1 MNPSTRTFLSLI
13 VASILAA
20 PVFLWAQEPGTSSDL
35 SAEASAKGDTLPGE
49 IDLPTA
55 LRFALDHNFAIRQA
69 RENIKEQEGVIIET
83 RAAVLPNVV
92 LNSQYQRTEAS
103 LEQGFGPGAPA
114 PSDLNWSITLEA
126 TQALFAGGKFSA
138 AIRGAKDIREAAL
151 YEMQGAIN
159 DALLDVRTKFYA
171 VLLNQEEI
179 KVQEQNL
186 ELLQQQYKD
195 AKSRYDAGA
204 GAQFDLLRAEVAVA
218 NGRPPLIQARN
229 TYRISLEQLRQALG
243 LASGSPGGGQET
255 LTLAGSL
262 DCVPAQFDL
271 DAALAA
277 AATTRPE
284 LLRYARLQSSEEQNI
299 KAAKADYWPTL
310 NAVGGYEVLNR
321 TFPSDTNNPL
331 YGWLVGLQSNW
342 AVFDGRATAGKIMQ
356 ARSQEEQARL
366 TLLNEQL
373 SVEVEVRQA
382 YSSFEEAGE
391 LVAASAK
398 TVEQAEEAVREA
410 HVRYSA
416 GTATEL
422 DVLQSQVDLT
432 TARTNLIQSNYSYDV
447 AVATLRRAMGVAD
460 KFELRE

>member
-1 MNPSTRTFLSLI
+1 MKSSARQFFLL
-13 VASILAA
+13 VLATILAV
-20 PVFLWAQEPGTSSDL
+20 PL
-35 SAEASAKGDTLPGE
+35 SAQTQGAETPSNLLPGD

-55 LRFALDHNFAIRQA
+55 LRFALDHNFSIRQA
-69 RENIKEQEGVIIET
+69 RERIKEQEGVLIET
-83 RAAVLPNVV
+83 RAAVLPNVA
-92 LNSQYQRTEAS
+92 LNSQYQRTEPTLQQS
-103 LEQGFGPGAPA
+103 FGPGAPA
-114 PSDLNWSITLEA
+114 SSDLDWSITLQA

-138 AIRGAKDIREAAL
+138 AIHSEKDVRQAAL

-186 ELLQQQYKD
+186 DLLQQQYKD
-195 AKSRYDAGA
+195 AKARYDAGS
-204 GAQFDLLRAEVAVA
+204 GSQFDLLRAEVAVA

-243 LASGSPGGGQET
+243 LASGAPSGGQQT
-255 LTLAGSL
+255 LNLAGSL

-277 AATTRPE
+277 AATNRPE
-284 LLRYARLQSSEEQNI
+284 LLRYARLQSSQEQNI
-299 KAAKADYWPTL
+299 KVAKADYWPTL

-321 TFPSDTNNPL
+321 TIPSTTNNPL
-331 YGWLVGLQSNW
+331 YGWEVGLQSNW
-342 AVFDGRATAGKIMQ
+342 AIFDGRATAGKIVQ
-356 ARSQEEQARL
+356 ARSQVEQARL
-366 TLLNEQL
+366 TLLDEQL

-382 YSSFEEAGE
+382 YSSFQEADE
-391 LVAASAK
+391 LVAAGAK

-410 HVRYSA
+410 SVRYTA
-416 GTATEL
+416 GTATQL

-432 TARTNLIQSNYSYDV
+432 TARTNLIQANYSYDV

>member
-1 MNPSTRTFLSLI
+1 MKSLTRTFLSLAL
-13 VASILAA
+13 ASTLAFA
-20 PVFLWAQEPGTSSDL
+20 GFAQETTTPSD
-35 SAEASAKGDTLPGE
+35 SLPGE
-49 IDLPTA
+49 IELPTA

-69 RENIKEQEGVIIET
+69 RQRIAEQEGVLVQT
-83 RAAVLPNVV
+83 RASVLPNVA
-92 LNSQYQRTEAS
+92 LNSQFQQTDNTLQE
-103 LEQGFGPGAPA
+103 GFGPGTPTPNDQA
-114 PSDLNWSITLEA
+114 WSITLQA

-138 AIRGAKDIREAAL
+138 AIHSEKDVREAAL
-151 YEMQGAIN
+151 YEMQGVMN

-195 AKSRYDAGA
+195 AKARYDAGS
-204 GAQFDLLRAEVAVA
+204 GSQFDLLRAEVAVA
-218 NGRPPLIQARN
+218 NGRPPLIQANN

-243 LASGSPGGGQET
+243 LAAGTPTGGQQT

-271 DAALAA
+271 DSALAA
-277 AATTRPE
+277 AATNRPE
-284 LLRYARLQSSEEQNI
+284 LLRFARLQSSEEQNI
-299 KAAKADYWPTL
+299 KVAKADYWPTL
-310 NAVGGYEVLNR
+310 DAVGGYEVRKR
-321 TFPSDTNNPL
+321 TFPSYLGDRID
-331 YGWLVGLQSNW
+331 GWQVGLQSTW
-342 AVFDGRATAGKIMQ
+342 AIFDGRATSGKIMQ

-382 YSSFEEAGE
+382 YSLFEEAGE
-391 LVAASAK
+391 LVAAGAK

-410 HVRYSA
+410 HVRYDA
-416 GTATEL
+416 GTATQL
-422 DVLQSQVDLT
+422 DVLGAQVDLT
-432 TARTNLIQSNYSYDV
+432 TARTNLIQANYSYDV